1 MNRGVFAM
9 SKLTDKQRMFAD
21 YYIQTANATESYM
34 KAYNPK
40 NPKSAESAGARLLGN
55 VKVQNY
61 IKEKMEE
68 LSTDRIAKAEEVLEF
83 LTAILRGEIKEE
95 VPLTKMN
102 ELGIPEQKLE
112 LKQVSAKDRI
122 KSAELLG
129 KRYRLFVDKVEL
141 DGSMSVIFEGEDEL
155 EE

>member
-1 MNRGVFAM
+1 MNKGVFAM

-102 ELGIPEQKLE
+102 ELGIPEQKL
-112 LKQVSAKDRI
+112 VSAKDRI